1 MQSKFKD
8 AINYFKFGD
17 LENSK
22 KICEEILLLEK
33 KNINFLNFYAY
44 VLYSNKEFNL
54 AINIWEEAI
63 NLDSHHKES
72 LNGIGSAFKKVKK
85 YERAIE
91 YFKKALKVDSNFFDA
106 YYNLANVYLELTNY
120 EQSIIY
126 FKQAYKLKPNF
137 IKIIYGIG
145 YSLMKDLDYE
155 GALRYFFQYLEKD
168 DKNSEIF
175 NFIGI
180 CLNKLRRY
188 EESINYY
195 CKSLELDSKNAHS
208 VDNLLNLFTY
218 YEPKKKYKNFIV
230 KINSEVKELNKNF
243 DLNKKINEKE
253 ILELFEKIIPMSSSN
268 HMLNEL
274 NLDQVYKRNKI
285 NLNCERHFKV
295 FNSFNTI
302 PEFCFGCYKIQ
313 ISPKNIIELIKLYII
328 FDQFKFGKD
337 IFRKTLIEVRP
348 KVSGTYKGLIYCS
361 SKEES
366 KEILDKIIPI
376 LKINLGN
383 DVAFEV
389 KRGCSEFAISYP
401 GFEKLDSNI
410 KFNPKWNENEKII
423 DNKEKKKEMAIL
435 ENSIMGLN
443 IYDAIFL

>member
-1 MQSKFKD
+1 MTFWLLKSEPDVWSIDQQIKAGKKGSPWD
-8 AINYFKFGD
+8 GVRNYQAANNLKNMKFGD
-17 LENSK
+17 L
-22 KICEEILLLEK
+22 C
-33 KNINFLNFYAY
+33 FFYH
-44 VLYSNKEFNL
+44 S
-54 AINIWEEAI
+54 NIWEEAI

-91 YFKKALKVDSNFFDA
+91 YLKKALKVDSNFFDA

-218 YEPKKKYKNFIV
+218 YEPKKYKNFIV

-243 DLNKKINEKE
+243 DLNKK
-253 ILELFEKIIPMSSSN
+253 
-268 HMLNEL
+268 
-274 NLDQVYKRNKI
+274 
-285 NLNCERHFKV
+285 
-295 FNSFNTI
+295 
-302 PEFCFGCYKIQ
+302 
-313 ISPKNIIELIKLYII
+313 
-328 FDQFKFGKD
+328 
-337 IFRKTLIEVRP
+337 
-348 KVSGTYKGLIYCS
+348 
-361 SKEES
+361 
-366 KEILDKIIPI
+366 
-376 LKINLGN
+376 
-383 DVAFEV
+383 
-389 KRGCSEFAISYP
+389 
-401 GFEKLDSNI
+401 
-410 KFNPKWNENEKII
+410 
-423 DNKEKKKEMAIL
+423 
-435 ENSIMGLN
+435 
-443 IYDAIFL
+443 